1 MKILHVTQGYHPAIG
16 GTELLI
22 QKVSEELLRQ
32 FGDEVTVFTTNC
44 YSGDAF
50 YTPDLPRLPVGWE
63 EINGVRVRRFP
74 VYSRV
79 SRLFRPFRPSLRK
92 NYFPGSQ
99 YFRTLFN
106 GPLIPGLSGAI
117 RRADFDLA
125 AASSFPLLHM
135 YQTLS
140 AAHRTRR
147 PCVLHGGLHPQDEGG
162 FQRPMIYQA
171 IRQADR
177 YIANTEYEARYVI
190 ERRASA
196 GKVRVVGVGVGL
208 EAFRQVNALEA
219 RQRLGLDQAPLVGFI
234 GQIAGHKGVD
244 TLVRAMPAVWQV
256 EPRARLLIAGAHTLF
271 SESLERTIRQLPAED
286 QAKIILRYNFTNQDK
301 PWLYAAL
308 DVFAYPSGFE
318 SFGIAYLEAWAVKKP
333 VIGTWRGAIPSVI
346 TAGRDGLLVD
356 FQNETLLAEAILL
369 LLGNPGLA
377 CSLGEAGYAKVKS
390 RYTWPEIA
398 RRFRQ
403 TYQEALQSS
412 SGRKD
417 LTRSTQRTNR

>member
-147 PCVLHGGLHPQDEGG
+147 PCVLHGGLHPQDEWG

-196 GKVRVVGVGVGL
+196 GKVRVVGVGVDL

-403 TYQEALQSS
+403 TYLEAMQ
-412 SGRKD
+412 
-417 LTRSTQRTNR
+417 

>member
-1 MKILHVTQGYHPAIG
+1 MKILHVTQGYYPAIG

-22 QKVSEELLRQ
+22 QRVSEELVRQ
-32 FGDEVTVFTTNC
+32 FGDQVTVFTTNC

-50 YTPDLPRLPVGWE
+50 YTPNLPRLPTGWE

-92 NYFPGSQ
+92 SFFPGSQ

-106 GPLIPGLSGAI
+106 GPIVPGLSGAI
-117 RRADFDLA
+117 RQADFDLA

-135 YQTLS
+135 FQTLS
-140 AAHRTRR
+140 AAHRTLR
-147 PCVLHGGLHPQDEGG
+147 PCVLHGGLHPQDAWG

-190 ERRASA
+190 ERGASPD
-196 GKVRVVGVGVGL
+196 KVRVVGVGVDL
-208 EAFRQVNALEA
+208 EAFQPVNSHEA
-219 RQRLGLDQAPLVGFI
+219 RQRLGLDEAPLVGFI

-256 EPRARLLIAGAHTLF
+256 EPQARLLIAGAHTLF
-271 SESLERTIRQLPAED
+271 SESLERTIHQLPAED
-286 QAKIILRYNFTNQDK
+286 QAKVVLKYNFTNEEK

-318 SFGIAYLEAWAVKKP
+318 SFGIAYLEAWAVRKP

-346 TAGRDGLLVD
+346 SAGRDGLLVD
-356 FQNETLLAEAILL
+356 FQNEALLAEAILL
-369 LLGNPGLA
+369 LLRNPRLA
-377 CSLGEAGYAKVKS
+377 RSLGEAGYVKVKE

-403 TYQEALQSS
+403 TYQEALE
-412 SGRKD
+412 
-417 LTRSTQRTNR
+417 